1 MAKET
6 REGRRISEA
15 LLDELL
21 AGQDPA
27 QVFRDGSLIDDLKK
41 AVAERA
47 LDAEMDAHLEGER
60 DAENRR
66 NGHNRKRV
74 LTDDSALDLEVPRDR
89 AGRFEPQL
97 VEKYA
102 RRLPGFD
109 DKVISMY
116 ARGMTTREIRGHV
129 AEIYGVRVSAEL
141 ISKVADAVLEE
152 VAEWQARPLEEVY
165 VIVYFDAVRVKA
177 CSCGTGPRRGSG
189 TQQGRL
195 SGDWR
200 DLCGAQGSAGSV
212 DRADGGGEV
221 LAERDERP
229 QGTWRGGRPDR
240 RGRRSE
246 GLSGRHRGGVPA
258 GHGADLHRASDPA
271 LIGVCVVQGAAVA
284 GGGAEDHLPGADRGR
299 GGSGAGRPRGR
310 PVGREVPGHREELA

>member
-6 REGRRISEA
+6 RDGRRISEA

-27 QVFRDGSLIDDLKK
+27 QVFRDGNLIDDLKK

-109 DKVISMY
+109 DKLISMY

-129 AEIYGVRVSAEL
+129 AEIYGVTVSAEL
-141 ISKVADAVLEE
+141 ISKVTDAVLEE
-152 VAEWQARPLEEVY
+152 VAEWQSRPLEEADDV
-165 VIVYFDAVRVKA
+165 VPVRRPLREDRDQTLVNLLDRQHRRKRHLRPPAAVSAGHRPGSEWRLHRHWYEHSA
-177 CSCGTGPRRGSG
+177 CR
-189 TQQGRL
+189 
-195 SGDWR
+195 
-200 DLCGAQGSAGSV
+200 QGSSRKRCSSLV
-212 DRADGGGEV
+212 RRPLGGPT
-221 LAERDERP
+221 R
-229 QGTWRGGRPDR
+229 
-240 RGRRSE
+240 
-246 GLSGRHRGGVPA
+246 
-258 GHGADLHRASDPA
+258 
-271 LIGVCVVQGAAVA
+271 
-284 GGGAEDHLPGADRGR
+284 
-299 GGSGAGRPRGR
+299 
-310 PVGREVPGHREELA
+310 